1 MKKTVIGI
9 IFGLAVGALAMQL
22 ITEYRAKPAAA
33 AAEPAEPPAPNPT
46 KFNAAK
52 REAAGI
58 KLARPKSAALTPEVK
73 GFGRVLDATPFL
85 ALLAEAQTAAAAHEG
100 SVKELDRLRKLNAN
114 DTNVSAQAVETAE
127 AAEAR
132 DRAALTSARMRMS
145 SSWGPELAGAAGAK
159 ITEALEKGG
168 SLVRLDILPGDVPAA
183 SPKTATVALL
193 GSSEVYPAEILGAA
207 PTADPQMQGSSYVA
221 LVRDH
226 MLPSGAALRVTITG
240 EGESKNAL
248 IVPRTAIVYHQ
259 GSAWV
264 YALGEEDT
272 FFRRLVTLGRST
284 PDGVEIVEGLTEE
297 EQIAITG
304 PQQLLSAELQAG
316 GAAEEE

>member
-9 IFGLAVGALAMQL
+9 IFGLAVGALAMKL
-22 ITEYRAKPAAA
+22 ISEHNAAPPKEAAA
-33 AAEPAEPPAPNPT
+33 AAEPPAPNPT
-46 KFNAAK
+46 KFSAAK

-58 KLARPKSAALTPEVK
+58 KLARPTSATLAPEIK
-73 GFGRVLDATPFL
+73 GFGRVLDASPFL
-85 ALLAEAQTAAAAHEG
+85 SLLAEAQSAAATYEG
-100 SVKELDRLRKLNAN
+100 TQKELERVKKLNAA
-114 DTNVSAQAVETAE
+114 DANVSTQAVEAAE

-132 DRAALTSARMRMS
+132 DRAALASARMRMNA
-145 SSWGPELAGAAGAK
+145 SWGRQLAGAAGTA

-168 SLVRLDILPGDVPAA
+168 SLVRLDILPGDAPAA
-183 SPKTATVALL
+183 MPKNATVALM
-193 GSSEVYPAEILGAA
+193 GSEEVFPAEILGSA
-207 PTADPQMQGSSYVA
+207 PTADPQMQGTSYVA

-226 MLPSGAALRVTITG
+226 LLPAGAALRVTVAG
-240 EGESKNAL
+240 AGESKAAL
-248 IVPRTAIVYHQ
+248 IVPRSAIVYHQ

-284 PDGVEIVEGLTEE
+284 ADGVEIPSGLTEE
-297 EQIAITG
+297 EQVAVTG
-304 PQQLLSAELQAG
+304 AQQLLSAELQAG